1 MNMTFRALFYK
12 YYITEYENFSLKK
25 GIYRTTYNCLEL
37 EHFQHRVGMIKN
49 ISMKYEDTW

>member
-25 GIYRTTYNCLEL
+25 EYTEL
-37 EHFQHRVGMIKN
+37 HI
-49 ISMKYEDTW
+49 IA